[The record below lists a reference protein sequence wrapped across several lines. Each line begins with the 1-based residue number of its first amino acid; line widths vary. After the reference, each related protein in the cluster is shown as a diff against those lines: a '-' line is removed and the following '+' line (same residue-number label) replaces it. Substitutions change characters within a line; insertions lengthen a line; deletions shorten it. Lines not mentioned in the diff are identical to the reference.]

1 MRIGYVAA
9 VAAMLAAPPALAQVI
24 IGGGDP
30 NAASAHQ
37 YNADRDRDA
46 GRANMEASRD
56 AAAHGDYYA
65 AQRYRDAARQDWH
78 AAHHE
83 QYDAD
88 RDNSGGVVM
97 QFGR

>member
-1 MRIGYVAA
+1 MRICYALT
-9 VAAMLAAPPALAQVI
+9 VAAMLAASPAMAQVI

-30 NAASAHQ
+30 NAGAAHQ

-56 AAAHGDYYA
+56 AAAHGDYYDA
-65 AQRYRDAARQDWH
+65 ERYRDAARQDWH

-83 QYDAD
+83 QYDAN